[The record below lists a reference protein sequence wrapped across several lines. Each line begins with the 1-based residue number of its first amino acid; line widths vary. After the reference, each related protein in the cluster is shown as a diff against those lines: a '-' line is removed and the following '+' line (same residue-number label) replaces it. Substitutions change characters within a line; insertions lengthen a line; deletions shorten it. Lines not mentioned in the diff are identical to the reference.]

1 MALTKGDLKNIEGVV
16 ETVVAKQLEKQL
28 PLYQGA
34 VVEAIGFKFGNFERR
49 MDEFDRKLDR
59 IATVLGNF
67 VKMMTDYKEEFI
79 LLKADVDKI
88 KAILR
93 EKLGVEISI
102 QG

>member
-1 MALTKGDLKNIEGVV
+1 MALTKKDLQSIEGVV
-16 ETVVAKQLEKQL
+16 ETAVTKQLEKQL

-34 VVEAIGFKFGNFERR
+34 IIEAVNFKFENFERR

-59 IATVLGNF
+59 LATVLDNF

-88 KAILR
+88 KAILK
-93 EKLGVEISI
+93 EKLGVEVSI